1 MKYNR
6 LKYTYTTNR
15 PDFQRR
21 RNLHALTGMSKK
33 SDGHIRLIRN
43 QNGKNNLKALKAW
56 VGEDS
61 HYVCPACHEP
71 RSIVGKVSAEVAV
84 LQGLVDA
91 ICTAFNPAFT
101 STVLSQYSETLILA
115 VGIAATQRLLDDEH
129 LPADADYVRDVLA
142 EALEMK

>member
-21 RNLHALTGMSKK
+21 RNLHALTGMSRK

-43 QNGKNNLKALKAW
+43 KNDKNNLKALKAW